1 MLKLTIAIPS
11 YKEEENLRVILP
23 KLVSVL
29 NRTELSYEI
38 LIIDT
43 LNPMDE
49 TKILCAS
56 FGHHVRYLNREGKN
70 NYYGDAIRTGV
81 AKTEGEYLI
90 FMDADGSHDP
100 EFIAQLYKY
109 KDEFDVVIASRY
121 IKGGSTKNSK
131 ISVLMSLAVNLIYS
145 LVLNLNCKDVSNS
158 FKLYKSKDIKN
169 INLAS
174 NNFEIVEEILFK
186 LKKKNKNLKIK
197 ELPFTFNERMFGK
210 TKRNLLIFMLTY
222 IYTLVKL
229 RLSK

>member
-1 MLKLTIAIPS
+1 M
-11 YKEEENLRVILP
+11 ECFDFV
-23 KLVSVL
+23 V
-29 NRTELSYEI
+29 
-38 LIIDT
+38 
-43 LNPMDE
+43 
-49 TKILCAS
+49 
-56 FGHHVRYLNREGKN
+56 
-70 NYYGDAIRTGV
+70 
-81 AKTEGEYLI
+81 
-90 FMDADGSHDP
+90 
-100 EFIAQLYKY
+100 QLYKY